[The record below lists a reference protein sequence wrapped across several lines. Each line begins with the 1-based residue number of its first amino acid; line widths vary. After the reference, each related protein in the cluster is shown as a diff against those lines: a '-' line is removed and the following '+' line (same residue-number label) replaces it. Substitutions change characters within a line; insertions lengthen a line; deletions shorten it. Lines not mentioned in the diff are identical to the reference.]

1 MSIINPVHRCLAED
15 CVRAALGGLGRKP
28 RRFVNHRV
36 WLDGTEREWLTLLAP
51 DGSVR
56 IVQHA
61 PVLAV
66 IGRMSPAQV
75 STLVAAKAH
84 GFSGASIRGHFRSET
99 RRKP

>member
-1 MSIINPVHRCLAED
+1 MSLNDPIHRNLAED
-15 CVRAALGGLGRKP
+15 CVRAALGGRRRKP

-36 WLDGTEREWLTLLAP
+36 WLDGEEREWLTLMAP

-66 IGRMSPAQV
+66 IGWISAAR
-75 STLVAAKAH
+75 VADLAGAKAH
-84 GFSGASIRGHFRSET
+84 AFSGASIRGHFRSET
-99 RRKP
+99 RRKS